1 MPRIFVRR
9 GCVDTYE
16 RLREVFGEEPDV
28 QVLWDRRAEERRT
41 RGQRRRTVAHA
52 QHAQERRTDE
62 RRTSDWRKPNPS
74 TWLTLDFVVT
84 D

>member
-16 RLREVFGEEPDV
+16 RLREVFAEEPDV
-28 QVLWDRRAEERRT
+28 QVLWDRRAEERRA
-41 RGQRRRTVAHA
+41 RGQRRQAIARA
-52 QHAQERRTDE
+52 QHAHERRADE
-62 RRTSDWRKPNPS
+62 RRTSDRRKPNPP

>member
-9 GCVDTYE
+9 GCVDTYD
-16 RLREVFGEEPDV
+16 RLREVFASEPDV
-28 QVLWDRRAEERRT
+28 QILWDRREEERRASA
-41 RGQRRRTVAHA
+41 RRRQADSARQERDRRRT
-52 QHAQERRTDE
+52 ERR
-62 RRTSDWRKPNPS
+62 KPYPQ